1 MRAVFPA
8 EMYKDDLYR
17 VVHSQEEEA
26 QFARLGW
33 LEEIPV
39 GRERSEYKV
48 HHHNAVKAAHL
59 PDNKF
64 DGEPIKR
71 GPGRPPL
78 AHKPE

>member
-39 GRERSEYKV
+39 GRERSEYLV
-48 HHHNAVKAAHL
+48 HHHNSPGA
-59 PDNKF
+59 
-64 DGEPIKR
+64 PIKR